1 MILKRIGLF
10 IGIIVVVLGCYFI
23 SIYSF
28 SLNEN
33 KVGSIEVR
41 KNGEER
47 IKLSKEEVSYLVS
60 ELNDLKFR
68 IFNED
73 LEITTDAAGY
83 KGPQKKFRIFLFDKN
98 GNELA
103 DIRVYDEKNISYV
116 KEFDGSF
123 SLGYHTTNGE
133 LDLEKLSSLVE

>member
-1 MILKRIGLF
+1 MLKKIGLF

-33 KVGSIEVR
+33 IVGSIEVR

-47 IKLSKEEVSYLVS
+47 IELSKEEVSYLVS
-60 ELNDLKFR
+60 ELNDLKFKV
-68 IFNED
+68 FNKD
-73 LEITTDAAGY
+73 LETTTDAAGY
-83 KGPQKKFRIFLFDKN
+83 KGPQKKFRIFVFDKN

-123 SLGYHTTNGE
+123 TLGYHATSGE
-133 LDLEKLSSLVE
+133 FVLEKLSSLIE

>member
-73 LEITTDAAGY
+73 LEIITDAAGY